1 MLAKVFS
8 AALLGIEGIIVE
20 VEVKTSFG
28 LRSFEIVGLPDKAV
42 EESKARVSVAIE
54 SSGYENPLS
63 KPIKILVSLAPADL
77 KKEGSVYD
85 LPIALGFL
93 LAEKIIN
100 FNPKEKLIVGE
111 LSLDG
116 RIRKIKGAI
125 SFALLAKKLGYKEI
139 ILPRENL
146 NEVRMVQGIKIVAK
160 SYLKEVIDYLE
171 NGEKENKSE
180 KETIKEN
187 EIKEDYEIDFNQIK
201 GQELAKRALEICASG
216 GHHLLM
222 LGPPGTGKTILAKA
236 LPSILPPLSLEE
248 MFELTKI
255 YSSAGLL
262 EKEGLITKRPF
273 RSPHHSC
280 SRTAML
286 GGGNPFKPGEI
297 TLAHKG
303 ILFLDE
309 FPEFHRD
316 VLEGLRQPLEEGKIF
331 LSRAKYSFSLP
342 SSFTLVAASNPCPCG
357 NFGNFEKECRCSP
370 SQIKMYQR
378 KLSGPLSDRIDLFI
392 EVPPLKYE
400 KLKEKETS
408 ITEKIRER
416 VKKAREIQKERL
428 KGEKLNAQMS
438 IKEIKEYCHIDLKS
452 ENLLKKYVDSG
463 KLSVRGY
470 HKVLKV
476 ARTIADL
483 EGKEKI
489 SFENVS
495 EALMYRQRED

>member
-42 EESKARVSVAIE
+42 EESKARVSIAIE
-54 SSGYENPLS
+54 SSGYDNPLS

-77 KKEGSVYD
+77 KKEGAIYD

-93 LAEKIIN
+93 LAEKKIN
-100 FNPKEKLIVGE
+100 FDPKEKLIVGE

-116 RIRKIKGAI
+116 RIRKVKGAI
-125 SFALLAKKLGYKEI
+125 SFALLAKKLGFKEI
-139 ILPRENL
+139 ILPKENL
-146 NEVRMVQGIKIVAK
+146 NEVKMIKGIKLVAK

-171 NGEKENKSE
+171 KGIEEKE
-180 KETIKEN
+180 KEITEVN
-187 EIKEDYEIDFNQIK
+187 ELKEDYEIDFNQIK
-201 GQELAKRALEICASG
+201 GQEIAKRALEICASG
-216 GHHLLM
+216 GHHLMM

-236 LPSILPPLSLEE
+236 LPSILPPLSLDE

-255 YSSAGLL
+255 YSAAGLL
-262 EKEGLITKRPF
+262 ENEGLITKRPF
-273 RSPHHSC
+273 RAPHHSC
-280 SRTAML
+280 SKTALL
-286 GGGNPFKPGEI
+286 GGGNPFRPGEI

-342 SSFTLVAASNPCPCG
+342 CSFTLVAASNPCPCG
-357 NFGNFEKECRCSP
+357 NFGNFEKECHCSP

-378 KLSGPLSDRIDLFI
+378 KLSGPLADRIDLFI

-400 KLKEKETS
+400 KLKEKETP

-428 KGEKLNAQMS
+428 KGERVNAQMTLR
-438 IKEIKEYCHIDLKS
+438 EIKKYCEVDSKS
-452 ENLLKKYVDSG
+452 ENLLKKYVDAG

-470 HKVLKV
+470 HRVLKV

>member
-28 LRSFEIVGLPDKAV
+28 LRSFEIVGLPDKSV
-42 EESKARVSVAIE
+42 EESKARVSIAIE
-54 SSGYENPLS
+54 SSGYDNPLS

-77 KKEGSVYD
+77 KKEGAIYD

-93 LAEKIIN
+93 LAEKKIN
-100 FNPKEKLIVGE
+100 FDPKEKLIVGE

-116 RIRKIKGAI
+116 RIRKVKGAI
-125 SFALLAKKLGYKEI
+125 SFALLAKKLGFKEI

-146 NEVRMVQGIKIVAK
+146 NEVKMIKGIKLVAK
-160 SYLKEVIDYLE
+160 SCLKEVIDYLE
-171 NGEKENKSE
+171 KGIEEKE
-180 KETIKEN
+180 KEITEVN
-187 EIKEDYEIDFNQIK
+187 ELKEDYEIDFNQVK

-216 GHHLLM
+216 GHHLMM

-236 LPSILPPLSLEE
+236 LPSILPPLSLDE

-255 YSSAGLL
+255 YSAAGLL
-262 EKEGLITKRPF
+262 ENEGLITKRPF
-273 RSPHHSC
+273 RAPHHSC
-280 SRTAML
+280 SKTALL
-286 GGGNPFKPGEI
+286 GGGNPFRPGEI

-316 VLEGLRQPLEEGKIF
+316 VLEGLRQPLEEEKIF

-342 SSFTLVAASNPCPCG
+342 CSFTLVAASNPCPCG
-357 NFGNFEKECRCSP
+357 NFGNFEKECHCSP

-378 KLSGPLSDRIDLFI
+378 KLSGPLADRIDLFI

-408 ITEKIRER
+408 ITEEIRER

-428 KGEKLNAQMS
+428 KGERVNAQMT
-438 IKEIKEYCHIDLKS
+438 IREIKKYCEVDAKS
-452 ENLLKKYVDSG
+452 ENLLKKYVDAG

-470 HKVLKV
+470 HRVLKV